1 MSTLKCTLAM
11 ILLTMS
17 SASMAKLNIFTCEPE
32 WASLTREVGRDRVN
46 ISTAISADQDP
57 HKVQA
62 RPSLISAARNAD
74 LVFCTGAELEVGWL
88 PVLLSRSANPR
99 IQKATGVLY
108 AADLVPLLEK
118 PATLDR
124 SHGDIHAAGNP
135 HMHLDPR
142 RITTVA
148 EQLTKRL
155 SELDAE
161 GAVFYQ
167 RNLSDFL
174 NRWNAAIH
182 SWESRTSALRGS
194 RVVVH
199 HRSFSY
205 LLDWLGITAVA
216 EMEPK
221 PGLPP
226 TPGHLADILKQVEQ
240 HEAKMVLYTPF
251 NGDQGAR
258 WLAQHSGACA
268 VLLPYSHEQSLFIL
282 FEQLVSTLNQHQAE
296 CS

>member
-1 MSTLKCTLAM
+1 MRTLKYLLATA
-11 ILLTMS
+11 LLTMS
-17 SASMAKLNIFTCEPE
+17 SASMARLNIFTCEPE
-32 WASLTREVGRDRVN
+32 WAALAREIGADRVN
-46 ISTAISADQDP
+46 VSTAISADQDP

-74 LVFCTGAELEVGWL
+74 LVFCTGAELEAGWL

-118 PATLDR
+118 PTALDR
-124 SHGDIHAAGNP
+124 SHGDIHADGNP

-142 RITTVA
+142 RIIPVA
-148 EQLTKRL
+148 EQLAARL
-155 SELDAE
+155 AELDAE
-161 GAVFYQ
+161 GTVFYQ
-167 RNLSDFL
+167 GNLSDFL
-174 NRWNAAIH
+174 DRWNAAIDD
-182 SWESRTSALRGS
+182 WESRAAGLRGTK
-194 RVVVH
+194 VVVH

-226 TPGHLADILKQVEQ
+226 SPGHLSDILKQVQEHQ
-240 HEAKMVLYTPF
+240 VKMVLYTSF

-258 WLAQHSGACA
+258 WLAERSAVCA
-268 VLLPYSHEQSLFIL
+268 VLLPYSHEDSLFLL
-282 FEQLVSTLNQHQAE
+282 FDALVNTLNQHQAQ

>member
-1 MSTLKCTLAM
+1 MRALKYLLATT
-11 ILLTMS
+11 LLTMS

-32 WASLTREVGRDRVN
+32 WASLAREIGADRVN

-62 RPSLISAARNAD
+62 RPSLISAVRNAD
-74 LVFCTGAELEVGWL
+74 LVFCSGAELEVGWL

-99 IQKATGVLY
+99 MQKASGVLY
-108 AADLVPLLEK
+108 AANLVPLLEK
-118 PATLDR
+118 PTTLDR

-142 RITTVA
+142 RIITVA
-148 EQLTKRL
+148 EQLSARL
-155 SELDAE
+155 AELDAE
-161 GAVFYQ
+161 GAAFY
-167 RNLSDFL
+167 RDNLSDFL
-174 NRWNAAIH
+174 NRWNAAIKD
-182 SWESRTSALRGS
+182 WESRATGLRGTK
-194 RVVVH
+194 VVVH

-205 LLDWLGITAVA
+205 LLDWLGMTAVA

-226 TPGHLADILKQVEQ
+226 TPGHLGEILTQVEQ
-240 HEAKMVLYTPF
+240 HDVKMVLYTSF
-251 NGDQGAR
+251 NGAQGAR
-258 WLAQHSGACA
+258 WLAERSGACA
-268 VLLPYSHEQSLFIL
+268 VLLPYSHEESLFIL
-282 FEQLVSTLNQHQAE
+282 FEELVNTLNQHQAK

>member
-1 MSTLKCTLAM
+1 MRTLKYLLA
-11 ILLTMS
+11 ITLLTMS
-17 SASMAKLNIFTCEPE
+17 SASMARLNIFTCEPE
-32 WASLTREVGRDRVN
+32 WAALAREIGADRVN
-46 ISTAISADQDP
+46 VSTAISADQDP

-62 RPSLISAARNAD
+62 RPSLISAVRNAD

-99 IQKATGVLY
+99 IQKVTGVLY

-142 RITTVA
+142 RIIPVA
-148 EQLTKRL
+148 EQLAARL
-155 SELDAE
+155 AELDAE
-161 GAVFYQ
+161 GAALYQ
-167 RNLSDFL
+167 GNLSDFL
-174 NRWNAAIH
+174 NRWSAAIDD
-182 SWESRTSALRGS
+182 WESRAAGLRGAK
-194 RVVVH
+194 VVVH

-205 LLDWLGITAVA
+205 LLDWLGMTAVA

-226 TPGHLADILKQVEQ
+226 TPGHLSDILKLVQE
-240 HEAKMVLYTPF
+240 HEAKMVLYTSF

-258 WLAQHSGACA
+258 WLTERSAVCA
-268 VLLPYSHEQSLFIL
+268 VLLPYSHENSLFML
-282 FEQLVSTLNQHQAE
+282 FDELVNTLSKYQAQ

>member
-1 MSTLKCTLAM
+1 MRTLKCLVAMTLLA
-11 ILLTMS
+11 MS
-17 SASMAKLNIFTCEPE
+17 SASIAKLNIFTCEPE
-32 WASLTREVGRDRVN
+32 WASLVREIGADRVN

-74 LVFCTGAELEVGWL
+74 LVFCTGAELEIGWL

-99 IQKATGVLY
+99 IQKASGVLY
-108 AADLVPLLEK
+108 AAELVPLLEK

-124 SHGDIHAAGNP
+124 SHGDIHASGNP

-142 RITTVA
+142 RIITVA
-148 EQLTKRL
+148 EQLSARL
-155 SELDAE
+155 AELDAE
-161 GAVFYQ
+161 GSALYQ
-167 RNLSDFL
+167 SNLSDFL
-174 NRWNAAIH
+174 NRWNAAIDD
-182 SWESRTSALRGS
+182 WESRSAGLRGTK
-194 RVVVH
+194 VVVH

-205 LLDWLGITAVA
+205 LLDWLGMTAVA

-226 TPGHLADILKQVEQ
+226 TPGHLSHILKQVQQ
-240 HEAKMVLYTPF
+240 HNVRMILYTSF
-251 NGDQGAR
+251 NGDQGAH
-258 WLAQHSGACA
+258 WLAQRSGACA
-268 VLLPYSHEQSLFIL
+268 VLLPYSHEDSLLML
-282 FEQLVSTLNQHQAE
+282 FEELVNSLNKHQAQ

>member
-1 MSTLKCTLAM
+1 MKALKSLVTVT
-11 ILLTMS
+11 LLTMS
-17 SASMAKLNIFTCEPE
+17 STSMGTLNIFTCEPE
-32 WASLTREVGRDRVN
+32 WASLSREIGADRVN

-99 IQKATGVLY
+99 IQQSDGLLY
-108 AADLVPLLEK
+108 AADLVELIEK
-118 PATLDR
+118 PTELDR
-124 SHGDIHAAGNP
+124 AHGDVHAAGNP
-135 HMHLDPR
+135 HLHLDPH
-142 RITTVA
+142 RINTVA
-148 EQLTKRL
+148 KGLAARLT
-155 SELDAE
+155 ELDPE
-161 GAVFYQ
+161 GAAIYQ
-167 RNLSDFL
+167 QNLDDFL
-174 NRWNAAIH
+174 DRWQTAISDWQARAAG
-182 SWESRTSALRGS
+182 LRGS
-194 RVVVH
+194 AVVVH

-205 LLDWLGITAVA
+205 LLNWLGITAVA

-226 TPGHLADILKQVEQ
+226 TPRHLSHILTQVQQ
-240 HEAKMVLYTPF
+240 HKVRMILYNSF

-258 WLAQHSGACA
+258 WLAERSDACA
-268 VLLPYSHEQSLFIL
+268 VLLPFSHEESLFML
-282 FEQLVSTLNQHQAE
+282 FEQLVDTLNQHQAT

>member
-1 MSTLKCTLAM
+1 MRTLKYLLA
-11 ILLTMS
+11 ITLLTMS
-17 SASMAKLNIFTCEPE
+17 SASMAGLNIFTCEPE
-32 WASLTREVGRDRVN
+32 WAALAREIGTDRVN
-46 ISTAISADQDP
+46 VSTAISADQDP

-62 RPSLISAARNAD
+62 RPSLISAVRNAD

-99 IQKATGVLY
+99 IQKVTGVLY

-142 RITTVA
+142 RIIPVA
-148 EQLTKRL
+148 EQLAARL
-155 SELDAE
+155 AELDAE
-161 GAVFYQ
+161 GAALYQ
-167 RNLSDFL
+167 GNLSDFL
-174 NRWNAAIH
+174 NRWSAAIDD
-182 SWESRTSALRGS
+182 WESRAAGLRGAK
-194 RVVVH
+194 VVVH

-205 LLDWLGITAVA
+205 LLDWLGMTAVA

-226 TPGHLADILKQVEQ
+226 TPGHLSDILKQAQE
-240 HEAKMVLYTPF
+240 HEAKMVLYTSF

-258 WLAQHSGACA
+258 WLTERSAACA
-268 VLLPYSHEQSLFIL
+268 VLLPYSHEDSLFML
-282 FEQLVSTLNQHQAE
+282 FDELVNTLSKYQAQ

>member
-1 MSTLKCTLAM
+1 MSTLKYLLAITLLS
-11 ILLTMS
+11 IS
-17 SASMAKLNIFTCEPE
+17 SASIARLNILTCEPE
-32 WASLTREVGRDRVN
+32 WAALAREIGAERVKV
-46 ISTAISADQDP
+46 STAISADQDP

-74 LVFCTGAELEVGWL
+74 LLFCTGADLEVGWL

-99 IQKATGVLY
+99 LLKAAGVLY

-118 PATLDR
+118 PTTLDR

-142 RITTVA
+142 RIIPVA
-148 EQLTKRL
+148 EQLAARL
-155 SELDAE
+155 AELDAE
-161 GAVFYQ
+161 GAALYQ
-167 RNLSDFL
+167 TRLNDFL
-174 NRWNAAIH
+174 TRWRTAIDD
-182 SWESRTSALRGS
+182 WESRAAGLRGTK
-194 RVVVH
+194 VVVH

-226 TPGHLADILKQVEQ
+226 TPGHLSDILKQVKE
-240 HEAKMVLYTPF
+240 HEVKMVLYTSF

-258 WLAQHSGACA
+258 WLAERSAVCA
-268 VLLPYSHEQSLFIL
+268 VLLPYSHEESLFML
-282 FEQLVSTLNQHQAE
+282 FDTLVNTLSQHQAQ

>member
-1 MSTLKCTLAM
+1 MRTLKYLLVMT
-11 ILLTMS
+11 LLTMS

-32 WASLTREVGRDRVN
+32 WASLAREIGADRVN
-46 ISTAISADQDP
+46 VSTAISADQDP

-74 LVFCTGAELEVGWL
+74 LIFCTGAELEVGWL

-99 IQKATGVLY
+99 IQKANGVLY

-142 RITTVA
+142 RIIPVA
-148 EQLTKRL
+148 EQLTARL
-155 SELDAE
+155 AELDAE
-161 GAVFYQ
+161 GTSFYQ
-167 RNLSDFL
+167 GNLRDFL
-174 NRWNAAIH
+174 NRWNAAIDD
-182 SWESRTSALRGS
+182 WELRATGLRGTK
-194 RVVVH
+194 VVVH

-205 LLDWLGITAVA
+205 LLDWLGMTAVA

-226 TPGHLADILKQVEQ
+226 TPGHLSDILKQVQE
-240 HEAKMVLYTPF
+240 HGTKMVLYTSF

-258 WLAQHSGACA
+258 WLAERSAVCA
-268 VLLPYSHEQSLFIL
+268 VLLPYSHEDSLFLL
-282 FEQLVSTLNQHQAE
+282 FDALINTLNQHQAQ

>member
-1 MSTLKCTLAM
+1 MRTLKYLLA
-11 ILLTMS
+11 ITLLTMS
-17 SASMAKLNIFTCEPE
+17 SASMARLNIFTCEPE
-32 WASLTREVGRDRVN
+32 WAALAREIGADRVN
-46 ISTAISADQDP
+46 VSTAISADQDP

-62 RPSLISAARNAD
+62 RPSLISAVRNAD

-99 IQKATGVLY
+99 IQKVTGVLY

-142 RITTVA
+142 RIIPVA
-148 EQLTKRL
+148 EQLAARL
-155 SELDAE
+155 AELDAE
-161 GAVFYQ
+161 GAALYQ
-167 RNLSDFL
+167 GNLSDFL
-174 NRWNAAIH
+174 NRWSAAIDD
-182 SWESRTSALRGS
+182 WESRAAGLRGAK
-194 RVVVH
+194 VVVH

-205 LLDWLGITAVA
+205 LLDWLGMTAVA

-226 TPGHLADILKQVEQ
+226 TPGHLSDILKLVQE
-240 HEAKMVLYTPF
+240 HEAKMVLYTSF

-258 WLAQHSGACA
+258 WLTERSAVCA
-268 VLLPYSHEQSLFIL
+268 VLLPYSHEDSLFML
-282 FEQLVSTLNQHQAE
+282 FDELVNTLSKYQAQ

>member
-1 MSTLKCTLAM
+1 MRTLKYLLATA
-11 ILLTMS
+11 LLTMS
-17 SASMAKLNIFTCEPE
+17 SASMARLNIFTCEPE
-32 WASLTREVGRDRVN
+32 WAALAREIGADRVN
-46 ISTAISADQDP
+46 VSTAISADQDP

-74 LVFCTGAELEVGWL
+74 LVFCTGAELEAGWL

-118 PATLDR
+118 PTALDR
-124 SHGDIHAAGNP
+124 SHGDIHADGNP

-142 RITTVA
+142 RIIPVA
-148 EQLTKRL
+148 GQLAARL
-155 SELDAE
+155 AELDTE
-161 GAVFYQ
+161 GTAFYQ
-167 RNLSDFL
+167 GNLSDFL
-174 NRWNAAIH
+174 NRWNAAIGD
-182 SWESRTSALRGS
+182 WESRSTGLRGTK
-194 RVVVH
+194 VVVH

-205 LLDWLGITAVA
+205 LLEWLGMNAVA

-226 TPGHLADILKQVEQ
+226 TPGHLNQILTLAQQ
-240 HEAKMVLYTPF
+240 HQIRMILYTPF

-258 WLAQHSGACA
+258 WLAQRSAACA
-268 VLLPYSHEQSLFIL
+268 VLLPFSHDDSLFSL
-282 FEQLVSTLNQHQAE
+282 FDEIIGRLTEQQAS
-296 CS
+296 CP